1 MAVPDPPKSLRP
13 RLITWPPERAFN
25 RIHPLRHHATQF
37 HSASKATVN
46 GRFHFFEDA
55 DGVVVPVLY
64 GAETIDAAIAEV
76 VFRKVPV
83 RATPRFLPIESLDG
97 LALSVITPARPLALI
112 ELLGHGLRRLGLE
125 AEELTSTGAP
135 EYPRTVTWAQR
146 LHEAAPAADGMVWMS
161 RQFNA
166 SQALMLFGDR
176 IKQHELSAGE
186 PLNLSSGRGF
196 TLIESAASAA
206 AIILT

>member
-1 MAVPDPPKSLRP
+1 MAVPDPPRSLRP
-13 RLITWPPERAFN
+13 RIITWQAERAFN

-46 GRFHFFEDA
+46 GRFHFFENA

-64 GAETIDAAIAEV
+64 GAETIDAAIAEI

-83 RATPRFLPIESLDG
+83 RAAPRLLPVEDFAG
-97 LALSVITPARPLALI
+97 LALSVITPARPLVLI
-112 ELLGHGLRRLGLE
+112 ELLGHGLRRLGLV

-146 LHEAAPAADGMVWMS
+146 LHEAEPSADGIVWMS

-166 SQALMLFGDR
+166 AQALMLFGDR
-176 IKQHELSAGE
+176 IEQRELDVSE
-186 PLNLSSGRGF
+186 PLNLSRGRGF
-196 TLIESAASAA
+196 TLIENAANAA
-206 AIILT
+206 DIILT